1 MKLNNILLAALAAGM
16 FASCSDEPKTDT
28 PTEGAAQGDGYLAV
42 TIKLPTEKGNSRAAN
57 DNFDDGLA
65 SEYAVNDMW
74 LVLFEGSSDADAK
87 FNAAYK
93 IDLPTKVGD
102 VDNDNI
108 TTSYLTAVKVNKVEG
123 GLMGLV
129 MVNAQNIIT
138 VTDGA
143 LTVDGKPFTGTFAEL
158 NKIASDKPLYADGN
172 FFMTNAPLST
182 VAGGKTQPSADNVQI
197 LVNLSNS
204 LYTTEQEAKDNP
216 AGSVYVER
224 AVAKATLS
232 ANAATATIGGNNVEV
247 SDIQWR
253 LDNTEPTSYIV
264 RNMGTA
270 ARMGYKN
277 DARDYR
283 FAGTAQM
290 GTTSIQPAEPLFRTY
305 WCEDPSYN
313 IPSPALTTDV
323 TSTEGFVAAGT
334 TPLYCHENTFTVANQ
349 NYQNTTRAIV
359 SAKLNGGTFWV
370 VNGKEDQLYTKKDDA
385 TSFMVD
391 YILNDDR
398 VKAGL
403 KTGFAANTENKL
415 ELNKDNFA
423 KYVAV
428 SYARDE
434 KDGLLKVTAIKL
446 QKFGDMVNTPAFVGA
461 SDEADIIAAVN
472 GYYRIAEYVDGVNYY
487 EVRFKHFAGD
497 NADDEN
503 DLAPWSVSTP
513 DTPTTAEAYAGANAA
528 QNWLGRYGMV
538 RNNWY
543 DVTVTGFKHLG
554 EPALPNLDITTDK
567 TPDDKNE
574 QEEWIAF
581 KVNILSWAKRTQNVE
596 F

>member
-264 RNMGTA
+264 HRRMDGLQERRPRLPLRRHCPDGYHFHPARRAPLPYLLVRRPQLQHPVSRAHNRRNQH
-270 ARMGYKN
+270 R
-277 DARDYR
+277 RLR
-283 FAGTAQM
+283 C
-290 GTTSIQPAEPLFRTY
+290 SRHH
-305 WCEDPSYN
+305 
-313 IPSPALTTDV
+313 PALLPR
-323 TSTEGFVAAGT
+323 E
-334 TPLYCHENTFTVANQ
+334 
-349 NYQNTTRAIV
+349 
-359 SAKLNGGTFWV
+359 
-370 VNGKEDQLYTKKDDA
+370 
-385 TSFMVD
+385 
-391 YILNDDR
+391 
-398 VKAGL
+398 
-403 KTGFAANTENKL
+403 
-415 ELNKDNFA
+415 
-423 KYVAV
+423 
-428 SYARDE
+428 
-434 KDGLLKVTAIKL
+434 
-446 QKFGDMVNTPAFVGA
+446 
-461 SDEADIIAAVN
+461 
-472 GYYRIAEYVDGVNYY
+472 
-487 EVRFKHFAGD
+487 
-497 NADDEN
+497 
-503 DLAPWSVSTP
+503 
-513 DTPTTAEAYAGANAA
+513 
-528 QNWLGRYGMV
+528 
-538 RNNWY
+538 
-543 DVTVTGFKHLG
+543 HLHR
-554 EPALPNLDITTDK
+554 
-567 TPDDKNE
+567 
-574 QEEWIAF
+574 
-581 KVNILSWAKRTQNVE
+581 S
-596 F
+596 